1 MRVPRALASYMVAA
15 TLLACAGTQQ
25 ISEPLTAVQTR
36 MHEDLSYLA
45 GPALRGRLSGTAGND
60 SAAAFI
66 ARRYSDLGLRGA
78 FGDSS
83 CGQEHCGSSYFQFF
97 HLSQPDVQGLDIL
110 VGDLTQNVGA
120 IVEGSDSTLKGEFVI
135 VGAHYDHIGRSNIYA
150 LDRVRFGIGRMHL
163 GADDNG
169 SGTVAVLE
177 LARRFAERPARRSV
191 LFANFSA
198 EELGLIGSKR
208 FVAVSPVAIDSIA
221 AMINLDMVG
230 RLRDD
235 KLVLFDAR
243 GSKRFHVI
251 VDSVD
256 HAAPD
261 LHLHLAWRPSYRGPS
276 DQVTFDERR
285 IPVLG
290 LFTDYHPDY
299 HTAEDVVDRINF
311 SGLEKVVDFAE
322 RLVRAVADGRDRPAS
337 RD

>member
-1 MRVPRALASYMVAA
+1 MRAGRVLVSYVIAAA
-15 TLLACAGTQQ
+15 TLACAGTQQ
-25 ISEPLTAVQTR
+25 ISEPLTPVQSR
-36 MHEDLSYLA
+36 MHDDLSYLA
-45 GPALRGRLSGTAGND
+45 GPALRGRLTGTAGND
-60 SAAAFI
+60 SAAMFI
-66 ARRYSDLGLRGA
+66 ARRYADLGLAGA
-78 FGDSS
+78 FSDSS
-83 CGQEHCGSSYFQFF
+83 CGQEHCDSYLQFF
-97 HLSQPDVQGLDIL
+97 RLKAPDLQYLDIL
-110 VGDLTQNVGA
+110 VGDRTQNVGA
-120 IVEGSDSTLKGEFVI
+120 IVQGSDSSLKGEFVI
-135 VGAHYDHIGRSNIYA
+135 VGAHYDHIGRSNIFA
-150 LDRVRFGIGRMHL
+150 LDPVRFSIGRMHL

-177 LARRFAERPARRSV
+177 LARRFAERPARRSI

-198 EELGLIGSKR
+198 EELGLVGSKR
-208 FVAVSPVAIDSIA
+208 FVAASPIAMDSIA

-230 RLRDD
+230 RLREN
-235 KLVLFDAR
+235 KLVLFDGK

-261 LHLHLAWRPSYRGPS
+261 LNLRVTWRPSYRGPS

-322 RLVRAVADGRDRPAS
+322 RLVRAVADGRDRPTA